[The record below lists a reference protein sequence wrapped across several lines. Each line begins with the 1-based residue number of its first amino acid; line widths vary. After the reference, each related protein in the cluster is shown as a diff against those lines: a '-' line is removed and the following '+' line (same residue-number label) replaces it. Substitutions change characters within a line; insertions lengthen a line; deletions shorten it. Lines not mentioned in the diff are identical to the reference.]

1 MYVSMKGILEYANQE
16 KFAVPAINSI
26 NMEMVRGAIS
36 AAEEERGAVIINLG
50 VGQMKN
56 HGHPEEMVP
65 MIRNLAQRATIPV
78 ALNLDHGSKLEDITR
93 CINLGFSSIMVDASE
108 LPFEE
113 NIRHTELVCRL
124 AHPMGICV
132 EGELGHVGQASAQ
145 DDEDEDLYTN
155 TSQAKEFVE
164 RTGVDALAVAI
175 GSAHG
180 NYPHHK
186 VPRLDFVRLKELKE
200 ILQMPLVLHGGS
212 GAGDE
217 NLRKAVENG
226 INKVNIC
233 TDAFQVCKDAFLR
246 ANEQNPKMDYM
257 HICMAVE
264 QEMKEFTRKYLRV
277 LGCSGRYAY
286 FS

>member
-1 MYVSMKGILEYANQE
+1 MYVSMKDILEYANKE
-16 KFAVPAINSI
+16 RFAVPAINCI
-26 NMEMVRGAIS
+26 NMEMARGSIT
-36 AAEEERGAVIINLG
+36 AAEEERASIIINIG

-65 MIRNLAQRATIPV
+65 MIINLAKRATVPV

-93 CINLGFSSIMVDASE
+93 CINLGFSSVMVDASE

-113 NIRHTELVCRL
+113 NVRHTAIVCRL
-124 AHPMGICV
+124 AHPLGICV

-145 DDEDEDLYTN
+145 DDEDEDLYTK
-155 TSQAKEFVE
+155 TSQAKEFVD
-164 RTGVDALAVAI
+164 RTGVDALAVSI

-186 VPRLDFVRLKELKE
+186 VPRLDFERLHELKDM
-200 ILQMPLVLHGGS
+200 LQMPLVLHGGS

-217 NLRKAVENG
+217 NLRKAVENE

-233 TDAFQVCKDAFLR
+233 TDAFQICKDAFLK
-246 ANEQNPKMDYM
+246 AYEQDPKMDYM
-257 HICMAVE
+257 HICMEVE
-264 QEMKEFTRKYLRV
+264 RQMKEFARKYLRV
-277 LGCSGRYAY
+277 LGCSGKYSY
-286 FS
+286 L